1 MEAHALEQCKGLM
14 DGCEHWR
21 RQWGVFIAQP
31 LLSLPQHRYLNL
43 INFLVIPMIADA
55 GIVRPLRTDPQAQ
68 AKSLTREPFFF
79 LLCSGACAEPPAI
92 VRVLKGP

>member
-1 MEAHALEQCKGLM
+1 MEAHALEQREALM
-14 DGCEHWR
+14 DRCEYR
-21 RQWGVFIAQP
+21 GRQLGGFITQP

-68 AKSLTREPFFF
+68 AKSLTHEPFF
-79 LLCSGACAEPPAI
+79 LSSVSAV
-92 VRVLKGP
+92 VRARDPQR